1 MNDVGVNNQKSKTKL
16 KKFEKRKV
24 INNNNEIKLKHI
36 LKLSFDEENRKKI
49 KISKILII
57 SY

>member
-36 LKLSFDEENRKKI
+36 LKLSFDEENRKKL
-49 KISKILII
+49 K
-57 SY
+57 